1 MKDYYYLLGLNN
13 NASLEEIK
21 SSYRKLS
28 KKFHPDVNDGDLF
41 FTERFK
47 DIQEAYEVLS
57 NLDRRRIYDLKYSS
71 KSESSRNNSN
81 LNPEIRFFESNKKVI
96 HIGDEI
102 TFRWETI
109 NADVVI
115 LEPLGPVNSAGEITY
130 RITNSKVNK
139 IPFKLV
145 AINSNI
151 DVKAEREIIVSN
163 ITFETIKKIVHQ
175 DPIIDK
181 KFTASYIKQESYFKP
196 NIYYNAFMNII
207 DLIWSKLSV
216 PVAFMLSVGL
226 AMYIIYIF
234 FKLFMDFKKE

>member
-28 KKFHPDVNDGDLF
+28 KKFHPDVNDGDLY

-47 DIQEAYEVLS
+47 DIQEAYDVLS
-57 NLDRRRIYDLKYSS
+57 SLDRRKIYDLKYSN
-71 KSESSRNNSN
+71 KSESSRNN
-81 LNPEIRFFESNKKVI
+81 LNPEIKFFESNKKVI

-115 LEPLGPVNSAGEITY
+115 LEPLGPVNNAGEITY
-130 RITNSKVNK
+130 RILNSKVNK

-151 DVKAEREIIVSN
+151 NIKAEKEVIVSN

-181 KFTASYIKQESYFKP
+181 KFSASYIQQESYFKP
-196 NIYYNAFMNII
+196 NKYYNAFMNII
-207 DLIWSKLSV
+207 DSIWSKLSV
-216 PVAFMLSVGL
+216 TIAFILSVGL
-226 AMYIIYIF
+226 VMYIIYIF
-234 FKLFMDFKKE
+234 FKIFMDFKK